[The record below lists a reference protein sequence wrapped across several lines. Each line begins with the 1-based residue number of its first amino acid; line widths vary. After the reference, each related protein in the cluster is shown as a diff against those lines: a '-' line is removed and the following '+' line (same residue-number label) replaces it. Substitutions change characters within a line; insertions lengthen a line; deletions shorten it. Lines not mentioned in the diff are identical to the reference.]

1 ISMNFRFFIISII
14 LTSGFVGVT
23 FAETVSAE
31 KEFSQGEILEMKN
44 KAVLITMNDGTF
56 MIELFPQM

>member
-1 ISMNFRFFIISII
+1 MNFRFFIISII

-31 KEFSQGEILEMKN
+31 KEFSQGEI
-44 KAVLITMNDGTF
+44 DGNET
-56 MIELFPQM
+56 QGSSH